1 MEINSKWF
9 VKDYSGI
16 VFKCCPLFAMD
27 TRNVIVSIQCLYSY
41 NSTAIFAYANIL
53 RLVNC
58 IARKFHFVVF
68 SFLVGDNKIK
78 KMLKMLKRFFIT
90 A

>member
-16 VFKCCPLFAMD
+16 VFECCPLFAMD

-68 SFLVGDNKIK
+68 SEIVLVQVFLSE
-78 KMLKMLKRFFIT
+78 IT
-90 A
+90 R